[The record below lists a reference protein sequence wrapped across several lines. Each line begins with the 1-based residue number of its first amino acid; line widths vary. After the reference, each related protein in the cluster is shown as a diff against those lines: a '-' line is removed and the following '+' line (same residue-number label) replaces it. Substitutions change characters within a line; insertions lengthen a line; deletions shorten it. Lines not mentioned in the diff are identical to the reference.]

1 MSELE
6 KNDQKLN
13 VLNFK
18 LNNKW
23 FKYRETNVKTLKANR
38 NETLSIDLRI
48 EKIVE
53 IKKIR

>member
-23 FKYRETNVKTLKANR
+23 FKYRETNVKSKQKWDI
-38 NETLSIDLRI
+38 LSIDLRI